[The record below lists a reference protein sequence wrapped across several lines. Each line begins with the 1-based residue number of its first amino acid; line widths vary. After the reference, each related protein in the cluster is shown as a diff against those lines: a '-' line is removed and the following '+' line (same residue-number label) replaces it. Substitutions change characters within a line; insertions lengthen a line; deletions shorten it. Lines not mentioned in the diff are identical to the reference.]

1 MIEKIRKIIKEMMDN
16 RKNVT
21 SEERK
26 IVIIVLLL
34 TMIPVLINC
43 FYSAYLFQFEKQNIL
58 KIIIETI
65 VLNSVV
71 FSVIYALDK
80 DIRDRISNLT
90 LKNVIMFL
98 SYLIVIIIMLVILNL
113 LCVNF
118 IDKIIEFFFKL
129 SGKGLNQLRIEAL
142 NQLFVWTIIIFKIL
156 KKFFIIFSIGIILFN
171 IIILLNY
178 ILLLIILKFIK
189 NL

>member
-16 RKNVT
+16 RENVT

-58 KIIIETI
+58 KMIIETI

-80 DIRDRISNLT
+80 DIRDYISNLS
-90 LKNVIMFL
+90 LKNVIILL
-98 SYLIVIIIMLVILNL
+98 SYLIVIIIMTVILSL
-113 LCVNF
+113 LGVNG
-118 IDKIIEFFFKL
+118 IEYFFRL
-129 SGKGLNQLRIEAL
+129 LREGLNQFHAL
-142 NQLFVWTIIIFKIL
+142 QKIL
-156 KKFFIIFSIGIILFN
+156 HHHNSTP
-171 IIILLNY
+171 
-178 ILLLIILKFIK
+178 
-189 NL
+189 

>member
-1 MIEKIRKIIKEMMDN
+1 MIEKIRKTIKEMMDN

-80 DIRDRISNLT
+80 DIRDCISNLT
-90 LKNVIMFL
+90 LKNV
-98 SYLIVIIIMLVILNL
+98 
-113 LCVNF
+113 
-118 IDKIIEFFFKL
+118 
-129 SGKGLNQLRIEAL
+129 
-142 NQLFVWTIIIFKIL
+142 
-156 KKFFIIFSIGIILFN
+156 
-171 IIILLNY
+171 
-178 ILLLIILKFIK
+178 
-189 NL
+189 